1 MELEF
6 WGASS
11 TPYLMFPERPLGYLL
26 LALYVGLLSLAIYQR
41 RRDFPQLSRHR
52 WGMTLLLALISI
64 IGSQLFLISI
74 STESQLPPLSSAQ
87 NPEAFLAPF
96 SFVAFIFA
104 GATLNPLAALIVGFA
119 GGLGR
124 ALWQSHQVTD
134 LFNYAFTGLIAAYL
148 MQQNYSGRLYA
159 WLRNP
164 IVAGVSSALILLPLI
179 GLGTLVYADAGASN
193 LEALDLALSTTNVYI
208 VPLLTQGVLGGIV
221 VKLLLIG
228 LPQLQPKRREL
239 PSPLSYSLNTRLVAT
254 FLLFAVLLSFLLIVI
269 GFNLAIRLST
279 DLVIDQM
286 ARDAQAVSSS
296 IPNFRGQRQNL
307 LVQTSLMDELLSSNK
322 EESQQILEQLFKTGP
337 FFRSLMLINDSNEV
351 IANYPED
358 LVSESLTN
366 MESIAVNDALV
377 SGAPFISS
385 AQELEGVE
393 YVLSYVV
400 PVLDNQGDVQAA
412 LVGRVPDVSLEELVV
427 ALQGTLGKGIGFIL
441 DEQNQ
446 VIGHPE
452 SENLMKSWA
461 PPANGR
467 REIGNRNGLP
477 GTAFEGLQGSTNARQ
492 LIYYLPGPDH
502 PWSVVITVPY
512 EVILEQA
519 LQIAAQLAIVLIG
532 AMVLFGALLLW
543 LGRSITSPLTE
554 LAHASQ
560 EIAGGSLDTPI
571 NPQGDDEIGRLGL
584 AFGQMQL
591 SLKRRLDELSLLLDV
606 SQDVSKSIDINQ
618 GMPSVLKGALRGTG
632 AAGARVVVMNP
643 SGRQPLSFGE
653 GPASSTMANYD
664 RQVMRL
670 IRQQKELVLPSPA
683 EVNGILKNGK
693 APELLPKALV
703 ALPLATKQRFQ
714 GIFWL
719 SYRDAHQFDQ
729 TELSFLRTL
738 SGQAS
743 VLVENARLFA
753 TAEGGRRRLAAVL
766 SSTSDAVI
774 VTDQTDRILLINP
787 AMERFFDIRASE
799 VIGRSI
805 KDSVNSQELIEALTT
820 ESERT
825 FNVEI
830 PIEDGLVLNASSST
844 IFNNDGQAIGRV
856 AVLHDITYLKEIDEM
871 KSEFV
876 ATVSHDL
883 RSPLTFMLGYAT
895 MMPMVG
901 ALEPKQEEYLLK
913 IVGGIEQMSDLVDG
927 LLDLGRLEAGVELD
941 FSQLRPR
948 DILDSVY
955 QEYLQPARESG
966 VQLVIQCERDLPTIN
981 GDAALIRQAVANYVS
996 NAIKYAPNSGDV
1008 SLEAKKERD
1017 EVVITVRDNGPGIS
1031 TKDQLRLFEKFYRV
1045 KTRENERTKGTGLGL
1060 ALAKSIAERH
1070 GGRAWCESQAGNGSA
1085 FFVSIPIE
1093 TQPQSGESHQF
1104 I

>member
-1 MELEF
+1 MELEI

-11 TPYLMFPERPLGYLL
+11 TPYITLPERPFGYLMIAIYIGLML
-26 LALYVGLLSLAIYQR
+26 LAILQR
-41 RRDFPQLSRHR
+41 RRDFSLLSRQQR
-52 WGMTLLLALISI
+52 GFTLLLALVSI

-87 NPEAFLAPF
+87 NPEAYLAPF

-104 GATLNPLAALIVGFA
+104 GATLNPLAALFVGFA

-124 ALWQSHQVTD
+124 ALWQTHQITD
-134 LFNYAFTGLIAAYL
+134 LFNYAFAGLVAAYL
-148 MQQNYSGRLYA
+148 MQQNYSGRLYG

-164 IVAGVSSALILLPLI
+164 IAAGVSSSLILLPLI
-179 GLGTLVYADAGASN
+179 GLSTLAYANASASN
-193 LEALDLALSTTNVYI
+193 LEALDLALSTSNANI
-208 VPLLTQGVLGGIV
+208 VPLLAQGLLGGIV
-221 VKLLLIG
+221 VNLLLIG
-228 LPQLQPKRREL
+228 LPQLRPKRREV
-239 PSPLSYSLNTRLVAT
+239 PSPLSHSLNTRLVAT
-254 FLLFAVLLSFLLIVI
+254 FLLFAILLSFLLLVI

-279 DLVIDQM
+279 DLVLDQM

-296 IPNFRGQRQNL
+296 IPNYRGQRQNL
-307 LVQTSLMDELLSSNK
+307 LVQTSLIDDLLSGDQEDSR
-322 EESQQILEQLFKTGP
+322 QILEQLFKTGP
-337 FFRSLMLINDSNEV
+337 YFRSLILVNESNEI

-358 LVSESLTN
+358 QVSRSLTN
-366 MESIAVNDALV
+366 VESIAVEDTLT

-400 PVLDNQGDVQAA
+400 PVLDDRGEAQGA

-427 ALQGTLGKGIGFIL
+427 ALQGTLGQGLGFIL

-446 VIGHPE
+446 IIGHPE
-452 SENLMKSWA
+452 SDNLMRHWE
-461 PPANGR
+461 PPINGR
-467 REIGNRNGLP
+467 REIGTGDGLP

-519 LQIAAQLAIVLIG
+519 LRIASQLAIVLIG

-543 LGRSITSPLTE
+543 LGRSISSPLTE
-554 LAHASQ
+554 LAHISQ

-571 NPQGDDEIGRLGL
+571 NPQGDDEIGRLGH

-643 SGRQPLSFGE
+643 SGRKPLSFGE
-653 GPASSTMANYD
+653 GPASSAMADYD
-664 RQVMRL
+664 RQVMHL
-670 IRQQKELVLPSPA
+670 IRQQKELVLASPT
-683 EVNGILKNGK
+683 EVTSILKNGK
-693 APELLPKALV
+693 APESLPKALV
-703 ALPLATKQRFQ
+703 ALPLATKHRFQ

-719 SYRDAHQFDQ
+719 SYRDVHQFDQ

-787 AMERFFDIRASE
+787 AMERFFDIKASE

-805 KDSVNSQELIEALTT
+805 KDSVKSQELIEALTT
-820 ESERT
+820 DSERT
-825 FNVEI
+825 YNVEI
-830 PIEDGLVLNASSST
+830 PVEEGLVLYASSST
-844 IFNNDGQAIGRV
+844 IFNNDGQVLGRV
-856 AVLHDITYLKEIDEM
+856 AVLHDITYLKELDEM

-901 ALEPKQEEYLLK
+901 NLEPKQEEYLYK
-913 IVGGIEQMSDLVDG
+913 IVGGIEQMADLVDG
-927 LLDLGRLEAGVELD
+927 LLDLGRLEAGVGLV
-941 FSQLRPR
+941 FSRVRPR
-948 DILDSVY
+948 DILESVY

-966 VQLVIQCERDLPTIN
+966 LNLVIQPDQDLPTIV
-981 GDAALIRQAVANYVS
+981 GDAPLIRQAVANYVS
-996 NAIKYAPNSGDV
+996 NAIKYAPDSGEV
-1008 SLEAKKERD
+1008 FLKAIKEGN
-1017 EVVITVRDNGPGIS
+1017 EVIFTVRDKGPGIS
-1031 TKDQLRLFEKFYRV
+1031 TKDQVRLFEKFYRV
-1045 KTRENERTKGTGLGL
+1045 KTRTNERTKGTGLGL

-1070 GGRAWCESQAGNGSA
+1070 SGRAWCESQAGQGSA
-1085 FFVSIPIE
+1085 FFISIPLEI
-1093 TQPQSGESHQF
+1093 QPQPNGSDQL

>member
-11 TPYLMFPERPLGYLL
+11 IPYLTVPERPLGYLL
-26 LALYVGLLSLAIYQR
+26 LAIYVGLLSLVIFQR
-41 RRDFPQLSRHR
+41 RRDFPQISRDQ
-52 WGMTLLLALISI
+52 WGLTLLLALISI
-64 IGSQLFLISI
+64 LGSQLFLISI

-87 NPEAFLAPF
+87 NSEAYLAPF

-104 GATLNPLAALIVGFA
+104 GATLNPIAALIVGFA

-124 ALWQSHQVTD
+124 ALWQTHQITD
-134 LFNYAFTGLIAAYL
+134 LFNYAFVALIAAYL

-164 IVAGVSSALILLPLI
+164 IAAGISSALILLPLI
-179 GLGTLVYADAGASN
+179 GLGTLVYADASASN
-193 LEALDLALSTTNVYI
+193 LEALDLALSTTTAYI
-208 VPLLTQGVLGGIV
+208 VPLLVQGVLGGIV
-221 VKLLLIG
+221 VNLLLIG
-228 LPQLQPKRREL
+228 LPQLRPKRREI
-239 PSPLSYSLNTRLVAT
+239 PSPLSHSLNTRLVAT
-254 FLLFAVLLSFLLIVI
+254 FLLFAILLSFLLIVI

-279 DLVIDQM
+279 NLVVDQM

-307 LVQTSLMDELLSSNK
+307 LVQTSLMDELLSSNV
-322 EESQQILEQLFKTGP
+322 EERQQILEQLFKTGP
-337 FFRSLMLINDSNEV
+337 FFRSLILVDDSKE
-351 IANYPED
+351 IIGNYPED
-358 LVSESLTN
+358 PVSGSLTN
-366 MESIAVNDALV
+366 LENIAVEDALV
-377 SGAPFISS
+377 NGAPIISP

-400 PVLDNQGDVQAA
+400 PVIDNQEEVQAV

-427 ALQGTLGKGIGFIL
+427 ALQGTLGKGIGFII

-452 SENLMKSWA
+452 PENLMKNWA
-461 PPANGR
+461 PPANIR
-467 REIGNRNGLP
+467 REIGNSAGLP
-477 GTAFEGLQGSTNARQ
+477 GTAFEGLQGSTNTRQ
-492 LIYYLPGPDH
+492 LIYYLSGPDH

-643 SGRQPLSFGE
+643 SGRRPLSFGE
-653 GPASSTMANYD
+653 GPASSTMADYD

-670 IRQQKELVLPSPA
+670 IRRQKELVLTSPA
-683 EVNGILKNGK
+683 EVNGTLKNGK
-693 APELLPKALV
+693 APEGLPKALV

-719 SYRDAHQFDQ
+719 SYRDAHQFDL

-738 SGQAS
+738 SSQAS

-766 SSTSDAVI
+766 ASTSDAVI

-787 AMERFFDIRASE
+787 AMERFFDIKASE

-805 KDSVNSQELIEALTT
+805 KDSVKSQALIDALTT

-830 PIEDGLVLNASSST
+830 PVAEGLVLNASSAT

-901 ALEPKQEEYLLK
+901 ALESKQEEYLHK

-927 LLDLGRLEAGVELD
+927 LLDLGRLEAGVDLV
-941 FSQLRPR
+941 FSRVRTR

-955 QEYLQPARESG
+955 QEYLQPAGESG
-966 VQLVIQCERDLPTIN
+966 IQLVIQSDQNLPTIV
-981 GDAALIRQAVANYVS
+981 GDAPLIRQAVANYVS
-996 NAIKYAPNSGDV
+996 NAIKYAPESGKV
-1008 SLEAKKERD
+1008 SLEATKKGA
-1017 EVVITVRDNGPGIS
+1017 EVIIAVRDNGPGIS

-1045 KTRENERTKGTGLGL
+1045 KTRKNERTKGTGLGL

-1070 GGRAWCESQAGNGSA
+1070 GGRAWCESQEGKGSA
-1085 FFVSIPIE
+1085 FFISIPIE
-1093 TQPQSGESHQF
+1093 TQPLPEESHQLV
-1104 I
+1104 